1 LRFRGA
7 KRTEFRRNYRLVAM
21 ASPKEERPVAALLA
35 PDILELL
42 DESPGDVAAETEEL
56 HPADLADVAA
66 ALPRERLAQ
75 LMRVLPPARAADVL
89 EYLDEELRAELLE
102 DLTARQA
109 AALVS
114 EMTPDDRADTL
125 EDLEETK
132 ADEILSEISGD
143 TRGETERLLAYEPDS
158 AGGLMTT
165 EFVSVAEDSSVD
177 EALEIVRAS
186 ARAGRQEAMYAIY
199 AVDRE
204 GKLRG
209 VFSVRELLAARPGAS
224 VSDITWHD
232 VVSAAASADR
242 EEVARLTSKYDLVA
256 VPVVDA
262 SGRLLGVVTVDDVI
276 DAIVEEQTED
286 VQRLGA
292 VEPLEA
298 PYFQAS
304 FWSIARKRAG
314 WLVLL
319 FAAELLTATAMARY
333 EATLTSALVLV
344 FFVPLIISSG
354 GNSGSQSATLI
365 TRALAVGDVELRHA
379 ARVLTREGLQ
389 GLALGAFLGVFGFAR
404 VMLGGESTMVALV
417 VGLTLLAVVVTGT
430 LVGATLPL
438 VFTRLGFD
446 PAIASSPFVASFVDV
461 AGIIIYFSIAA
472 RLLTS

>member
-1 LRFRGA
+1 MRA
-7 KRTEFRRNYRLVAM
+7 KQTEFRRNHRLVAM

-56 HPADLADVAA
+56 HPANLADVAA

-89 EYLDEELRAELLE
+89 EYLDDELRAELLE
-102 DLTARQA
+102 ELSARQA

-125 EDLEETK
+125 EDLEDAT
-132 ADEILSEISGD
+132 ADEILSQISGD

-199 AVDRE
+199 AIDRA

-209 VFSVRELLAARPGAS
+209 VFSLRELLAAAPGAS
-224 VSDITWHD
+224 VSDIAWHD
-232 VVSAAASADR
+232 VVSVALTADR

-292 VEPLEA
+292 VEPLDA

-319 FAAELLTATAMARY
+319 FFAELLTATAMARY
-333 EATLTSALVLV
+333 EATLASALALV

-389 GLALGAFLGVFGFAR
+389 GLALGAFLGMFGFAR
-404 VMLGGESTMVALV
+404 VLLGGESMIVAVV
-417 VGLTLLAVVVTGT
+417 VGLTLLAVAVTGT

-438 VFTRLGFD
+438 IFTRFGFD

-461 AGIIIYFSIAA
+461 AGILIYFSIAA
-472 RLLTS
+472 RLLAT

>member
-1 LRFRGA
+1 M
-7 KRTEFRRNYRLVAM
+7 V
-21 ASPKEERPVAALLA
+21 SPKEERPVAALLA

-56 HPADLADVAA
+56 HPANLADVAA

-75 LMRVLPPARAADVL
+75 LMRVLPAARAADVL

-102 DLTARQA
+102 ELSARQA
-109 AALVS
+109 AELVS
-114 EMTPDDRADTL
+114 QMTPDDRADAL
-125 EDLEETK
+125 EDLEDTK

-143 TRGETERLLAYEPDS
+143 TRGETERLLAYEPDT

-165 EFVSVAEDSSVD
+165 EFVSVPEDATVD
-177 EALEIVRAS
+177 EALQLVRAS

-199 AVDRE
+199 AIDRT

-209 VFSVRELLAARPGAS
+209 VFSLRELLAAPPGAR
-224 VSDITWHD
+224 VSDIAWRD
-232 VVSAAASADR
+232 VVSVAPTADR

-256 VPVVDA
+256 VPVLDA

-292 VEPLEA
+292 VQPLEA
-298 PYFQAS
+298 PYFQAG
-304 FWSIARKRAG
+304 FWSIARKRAV

-319 FAAELLTATAMARY
+319 FVAELLTATAMARY
-333 EATLTSALVLV
+333 ETTLASTLALV

-379 ARVLTREGLQ
+379 LRVLTREGLQ
-389 GLALGAFLGVFGFAR
+389 GLALGAFLGAFGFAR
-404 VMLGGESTMVALV
+404 VVIGGESASVALV

-461 AGIIIYFSIAA
+461 AGIVIYFSIAA
-472 RLLTS
+472 WLLRA